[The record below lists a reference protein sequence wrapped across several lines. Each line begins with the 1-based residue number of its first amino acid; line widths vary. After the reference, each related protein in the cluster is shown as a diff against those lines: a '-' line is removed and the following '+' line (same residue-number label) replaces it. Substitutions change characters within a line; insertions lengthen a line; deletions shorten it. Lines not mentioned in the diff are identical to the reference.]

1 MLKIVSGDIIK
12 NANKYNVE
20 AIVNPNNKYMNY
32 RLWCM
37 WCDI

>member
-1 MLKIVSGDIIK
+1 MLKIISGDIIE
-12 NANKYNVE
+12 NANKYRVE

-37 WCDI
+37 WCNI